1 MITKR
6 IGVVFWRSNCGKTKS
21 TEIVKWKKEKRGA
34 FISEINLL
42 ANSKLFTK
50 LNVG

>member
-1 MITKR
+1 MEKQ
-6 IGVVFWRSNCGKTKS
+6 N
-21 TEIVKWKKEKRGA
+21 TEIVEWKKEKRGG